1 MARTR
6 QSRGLAGGRGL
17 AEGDGGVLSGL
28 SGWTGS
34 GDHGFVWSEKGGGGG
49 GGKRLFSAGLP
60 GSVSDVAAAVSYS
73 LVCTRSLLHR

>member
-1 MARTR
+1 M
-6 QSRGLAGGRGL
+6 
-17 AEGDGGVLSGL
+17 GGVLSGL

-34 GDHGFVWSEKGGGGG
+34 GDHGFVWSEKGGVGG

-73 LVCTRSLLHR
+73 SSMYTITITPMTGSHLRPPARGCDA